1 MVDGVK
7 RMDVA
12 EGAEA
17 APSSDLVFSMQR
29 PRRFLLTRVGC
40 GRGCD
45 IKRRFHIP
53 TSLYEEQLRLLGGQL
68 CRIRFGITEMFQ
80 MWRRNHSHSIVPG
93 GLLVTS

>member
-29 PRRFLLTRVGC
+29 PRRFLLTRGGC

-53 TSLYEEQLRLLGGQL
+53 TSLCEEQLRLLGGDNCSEFVSGLQK
-68 CRIRFGITEMFQ
+68 CYRCGVEITPTRSCQ
-80 MWRRNHSHSIVPG
+80 VAC
-93 GLLVTS
+93 L